1 MADKQEFPPLAKGD
15 LFSRCGQRHLTLFLL
30 LVKGELKRRCGSLR
44 FFRFRC
50 VLSAVRRLLPLAPQG
65 PAWRITGR
73 KTFRQCLVDQLF
85 FRKFFIHRMISHGF
99 APSIFEC
106 RRTHSLHTPW
116 YPTYGIE
123 PAIPAPGG
131 ITCVKPATET
141 MTIKLPSVRFG
152 NGELGVY

>member
-50 VLSAVRRLLPLAPQG
+50 VLSAARRLLPLAPQG

-85 FRKFFIHRMISHGF
+85 FRKFFIRRIIAHGS
-99 APSIFEC
+99 PHLS
-106 RRTHSLHTPW
+106 RRLP
-116 YPTYGIE
+116 YLLC
-123 PAIPAPGG
+123 G

-141 MTIKLPSVRFG
+141 LTIK
-152 NGELGVY
+152 